1 MPLFWTIKGGMQQK
15 LGFLMKKKKGN
26 ASCENMA
33 SHSMQLKEVLNQAHP
48 EPVFN
53 FQM

>member
-1 MPLFWTIKGGMQQK
+1 MQQK
-15 LGFLMKKKKGN
+15 LVILLKKRGN
-26 ASCENMA
+26 SSCENMV
-33 SHSMQLKEVLNQAHP
+33 SHSMQLKEVLTQAHP